1 MNALH
6 PNKLLN
12 TKWTAVQ
19 PVAKEKHFL
28 VSKVVEPELTEDAVE
43 WVDIEAVYSRRIRR
57 IPWVQLRDESVWRQG
72 WV

>member
-1 MNALH
+1 MNTLH

-28 VSKVVEPELTEDAVE
+28 VTTVIEPELPGGAVE
-43 WVDIEAVYSRRIRR
+43 WVDIEAVHSRRTRR
-57 IPWVQLRDESVWRQG
+57 IPWIELRDATAWHQG